1 MPRDIAPDPYGPE
14 PEIASGRNSFASASF
29 LEGEPAR
36 MTRPDDD
43 RSIRMP
49 PLRKPTAAPPATDAG
64 TEDTRSFQAFDE
76 APRPEPPHSY
86 RLPPEAGDRHRP
98 APAPGL
104 TGLARVP
111 VGVLVAL
118 AVVIGAAGF
127 VLI

>member
-1 MPRDIAPDPYGPE
+1 MPRDIAPDPFGPE

-29 LEGEPAR
+29 LEGEPAH

-49 PLRKPTAAPPATDAG
+49 PLRKPTATPPATDAG

-86 RLPPEAGDRHRP
+86 RLPPEAGDRNRP